1 MLRFLRIK
9 HLAVIDSVEVEF
21 DPGLNVL
28 TGETGAGKSI
38 LVEAVGLLLGGR
50 ASGDLV
56 RTGEDA
62 AAIEAIFESGG
73 EELLVRREIT
83 AQGRSRAFINGA
95 LATATALK
103 ELSNRLVELHGQ
115 HEHQTLLDPST
126 HLGVI
131 DAFGR
136 LDTLLTPTAAAF
148 DAMRASQDELARVR
162 AAARDRESRLDL
174 IAFQL
179 GEMDRANLKASA
191 PGEPEED
198 LELTATRQVLASAER
213 VERLCA
219 ESYSSLYESDDAILA
234 SLGAVWRRVAELA
247 ELDPQFKPYLES
259 RDGIKSQ
266 LEDLAGFLRKYAD
279 SIQASPE
286 RLQQV
291 EERLALLE
299 RLKRKYGPTLADVI
313 ARRDALKRELSDLS
327 RGDERIAE
335 LERELAT
342 ARSAFLAAAEK
353 LSKERRRIAKGFATQ
368 LESLVA
374 ELAMERTR
382 FDIRFGDGPLPESAW
397 SARGIDAAE
406 FFISP
411 NLGEH
416 LRPLARIVSGGELSR
431 IMLAIKTLTATTR
444 HGFSDATDRPPSA
457 SAPGL
462 IFDEV
467 DAGIGGRVADVVG
480 RKLRTLGS
488 AFQVLCIT
496 HLPQIAAYA
505 DTHFEI
511 EKTVEAGRTR
521 TTVRR
526 LEGGGRVDEVARML
540 GGEAISDGLRES
552 AREMLAGPARRRP
565 GSRRAAGESERR
577 KAKVLGNGPEISDRD
592 VRLPDECPRLR
603 AHGRPARTGRL
614 RGDRRRGRCR
624 RGGDQHVQRPRTR
637 GG

>member
-1 MLRFLRIK
+1 MLRFLRIR

-62 AAIEAIFESGG
+62 AAIEAIFESDG

-95 LATATALK
+95 LATAGALK
-103 ELSNRLVELHGQ
+103 DLSSRLIELHGQ

-131 DAFGR
+131 DTFGG
-136 LDTLLTPTAAAF
+136 LDTLLAPVAVAF
-148 DAMRASQDELARVR
+148 AAMRTSQEKLARVR
-162 AAARDRESRLDL
+162 AAASERDTRHDL
-174 IAFQL
+174 VTFQL
-179 GEMDRANLKASA
+179 GELDRAALKALV
-191 PGEPEED
+191 PGEAGED
-198 LELTATRQVLASAER
+198 AELASLRQVLASAER
-213 VERLCA
+213 VERLCT
-219 ESYSSLYESDDAILA
+219 ESYASLYEKDDAILA
-234 SLGAVWRRVAELA
+234 GLGGVWRRVAELA
-247 ELDPQFKPYLES
+247 ELDPQFKPYLEA

-266 LEDLAGFLRKYAD
+266 LEDLSGFLRKYAD
-279 SIQASPE
+279 NIEASPA

-299 RLKRKYGPTLADVI
+299 RLKRKHGPTLADVV
-313 ARRDALKRELSDLS
+313 AKRDALRRELADLEG
-327 RGDERIAE
+327 GDDLIAA
-335 LERELAT
+335 LEREVAA
-342 ARSAFLAAAEK
+342 ARTAFLAAAGA
-353 LSKERRRIAKGFATQ
+353 LSTERRRIAGRFAKA
-368 LESLVA
+368 LESLLA
-374 ELAMERTR
+374 ELAMESTR
-382 FDIRFGDGPLPESAW
+382 FEVRFGETAPEAAW
-397 SARGIDAAE
+397 SPRGVDAAE
-406 FFISP
+406 FFVSP
-411 NLGEH
+411 NPGED

-431 IMLAIKTLTATTR
+431 IMLAIKTLTATSR
-444 HGFSDATDRPPSA
+444 HDFSDAADRPPST

-480 RKLRTLGS
+480 RKLRGLGS

-496 HLPQIAAYA
+496 HLPQIAAYS

-511 EKTVEAGRTR
+511 EKRVEGGRTS

-526 LEGGGRVDEVARML
+526 LNGDGRVDELARML
-540 GGEAISDGLRES
+540 GGEAITDGLRRS
-552 AREMLAGPARRRP
+552 AREMLAGRALRPAGAGQAKAKGESESP
-565 GSRRAAGESERR
+565 IDAKGTKVTKDPKGSRR
-577 KAKVLGNGPEISDRD
+577 
-592 VRLPDECPRLR
+592 
-603 AHGRPARTGRL
+603 
-614 RGDRRRGRCR
+614 RGA
-624 RGGDQHVQRPRTR
+624 
-637 GG
+637 

>member
-83 AQGRSRAFINGA
+83 SQGRSRAFINGA
-95 LATATALK
+95 LATAGALK
-103 ELSNRLVELHGQ
+103 DLSSRLIELHGQ

-126 HLGVI
+126 HLGV
-131 DAFGR
+131 
-136 LDTLLTPTAAAF
+136 LDTFGALDSLLTPAAAAF
-148 DAMRASQDELARVR
+148 DAMRATQEELARIR
-162 AAARDRESRLDL
+162 GAARDRDARQDL
-174 IAFQL
+174 ITFQL
-179 GEMDRANLKASA
+179 NELDRAGLRPMQAGE
-191 PGEPEED
+191 PGED
-198 LELTATRQVLASAER
+198 VELTALRQVLASAER

-219 ESYSSLYESDDAILA
+219 ESYASLYDSDDAILA
-234 SLGAVWRRVAELA
+234 ALGGVWRRVGELA
-247 ELDPQFKPYLES
+247 SLDPQFKPYLDA

-266 LEDLAGFLRKYAD
+266 LEDLAAFLRKYAAG
-279 SIQASPE
+279 IEASPE
-286 RLQQV
+286 KLQQL

-299 RLKRKYGPTLADVI
+299 RLKRKYGPALADVV
-313 ARRDALKRELSDLS
+313 ARREALRRELTDLE
-327 RGDERIAE
+327 RGEDRIIE
-335 LERELAT
+335 LEA
-342 ARSAFLAAAEK
+342 ALAAARAAFLDAARA
-353 LSKERRRIAKGFATQ
+353 LSKERRRVARTLGQ
-368 LESLVA
+368 RLEALLA

-382 FDIRFGDGPLPESAW
+382 FEVRFADELPDTAW
-397 SARGIDAAE
+397 TARGVDSVE
-406 FFISP
+406 FFVSP
-411 NLGEH
+411 NPGED
-416 LRPLARIVSGGELSR
+416 LRALARIVSGGELSR
-431 IMLAIKTLTATTR
+431 IMLALKTLTATSR
-444 HGFSDATDRPPSA
+444 HGFSDAADRRPGA

-467 DAGIGGRVADVVG
+467 DAGIGGRVADVVA

-496 HLPQIAAYA
+496 HLPQIAAHA

-511 EKTVEAGRTR
+511 EKRVDGGRTH

-526 LEGGGRVDEVARML
+526 LDGQGRVDELARML
-540 GGEAISDGLRES
+540 GGEAITDGLRRS
-552 AREMLAGPARRRP
+552 AREMLEERAKGAG
-565 GSRRAAGESERR
+565 GESERA
-577 KAKVLGNGPEISDRD
+577 KAKVVKNK
-592 VRLPDECPRLR
+592 
-603 AHGRPARTGRL
+603 AKQ
-614 RGDRRRGRCR
+614 RGA
-624 RGGDQHVQRPRTR
+624 
-637 GG
+637 

>member
-62 AAIEAIFESGG
+62 AAIEAIFESNG

-95 LATATALK
+95 LATAGALK
-103 ELSNRLVELHGQ
+103 DLSNRLIELHGQ

-126 HLGVI
+126 HLAVI
-131 DAFGR
+131 DTFGG
-136 LDTLLTPTAAAF
+136 LDPLLAPTAAAF
-148 DAMRASQDELARVR
+148 ETMRAAYDALARLR
-162 AAARDRESRLDL
+162 AAVKDRESRLDL
-174 IAFQL
+174 VTFQH
-179 GEMDRANLKASA
+179 GELDRAELKAIA
-191 PGEPEED
+191 PGDAGED
-198 LELTATRQVLASAER
+198 VELASLRQVLASAER
-213 VERLCA
+213 VERLCE
-219 ESYSSLYESDDAILA
+219 ESYATLYEQDGAVLA
-234 SLGAVWRRVAELA
+234 GLGAVWRRVGELA
-247 ELDPQFKPYLES
+247 ELDPQFTSYLDA

-266 LEDLAGFLRKYAD
+266 LEDLAAFLRKYAD
-279 SIQASPE
+279 NIEASPA
-286 RLQQV
+286 RLQAV

-299 RLKRKYGPTLADVI
+299 RLKRKYGPALADVV
-313 ARRDALKRELSDLS
+313 ARRDALKREMDDLS
-327 RGDERIAE
+327 RGDDRIAE
-335 LERELAT
+335 LEREHAT
-342 ARSAFLAAAEK
+342 ARTVFVGAAEK
-353 LSKERRRIAKGFATQ
+353 LSKERRRISKTLGTQ

-382 FDIRFGDGPLPESAW
+382 FEVRFGDGPLPESGW
-397 SARGIDAAE
+397 SGRGIDAAE
-406 FFISP
+406 FFVSP
-411 NLGEH
+411 NLGED

-444 HGFSDATDRPPSA
+444 HGFSDAEARPPSA

-511 EKTVEAGRTR
+511 EKQVVGGRTR

-526 LEGGGRVDEVARML
+526 LDDTGRVEEVARML
-540 GGEAISDGLRES
+540 GGEAISDGLRQS
-552 AREMLAGPARRRP
+552 AREMLLDRAKASPRP
-565 GSRRAAGESERR
+565 GQAKAKGERR
-577 KAKVLGNGPEISDRD
+577 KS
-592 VRLPDECPRLR
+592 
-603 AHGRPARTGRL
+603 
-614 RGDRRRGRCR
+614 
-624 RGGDQHVQRPRTR
+624 
-637 GG
+637 